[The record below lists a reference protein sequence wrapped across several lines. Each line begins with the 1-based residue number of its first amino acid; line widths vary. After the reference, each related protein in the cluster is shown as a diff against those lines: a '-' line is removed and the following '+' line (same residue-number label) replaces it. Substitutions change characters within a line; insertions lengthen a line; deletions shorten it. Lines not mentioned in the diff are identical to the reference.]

1 MTSEDAQVLAGL
13 AGAMDSNLIDVP
25 TGLEHV

>member
-1 MTSEDAQVLAGL
+1 MTSEDDQVLAGHV
-13 AGAMDSNLIDVP
+13 GAMDSYLIDVP